1 MNDIVQF
8 VMRLTLLWTNLDLLT
23 RVPTTSDNVCYYV
36 FVMITIIVISL
47 QLLII
52 YFTMAII
59 LSSRLSL
66 SLLHN
71 TFLLILIGSPNTLR
85 GDCRFRWRKST
96 RQKDSKCLVTRNCTT
111 WVPACMKEASRRRI
125 TWLVLF
131 ESTYAIYHLP
141 RYLRTWDFVITEW
154 VAI

>member
-23 RVPTTSDNVCYYV
+23 RVPTSDNNVCYYV

-47 QLLII
+47 QLLMI
-52 YFTMAII
+52 YFIVAII

-85 GDCRFRWRKST
+85 GDCRFR
-96 RQKDSKCLVTRNCTT
+96 
-111 WVPACMKEASRRRI
+111 
-125 TWLVLF
+125 
-131 ESTYAIYHLP
+131 
-141 RYLRTWDFVITEW
+141 
-154 VAI
+154 